1 MAKHSNHLIYIHI
14 PKTGGSTLQGI
25 INREYGI
32 KNVFNVKSNRQTK
45 SYIDLSI
52 EDKKKYYI
60 LKGHMAFGHHKSFPE
75 PNKVSYFTMLRHPVK
90 RIISNYYFILK
101 QENHR
106 LHKTLVEGNYTLK
119 KYVESGIIAN
129 TENAQVRL
137 LSDNI
142 DAPHGGCTKAM
153 LSIAKQNII
162 DRFSVAGIN
171 ELFDES
177 LLLLQQHYNW
187 KTPYY
192 TRKNV
197 TGHGVSVKDLDKETL
212 QTIEKFN
219 ALDIELYDWAK
230 TRLKKQ
236 IEERGDSFQ
245 QELNAFKKKNKLV
258 QKVANVKNKLF
269 HNQ

>member
-1 MAKHSNHLIYIHI
+1 MSKHSTQLIYIHI

-32 KNVFNVKSNRQTK
+32 KNVFNVRSNRHTK
-45 SYIDLSI
+45 EYLDLSLT
-52 EDKKKYYI
+52 DKKKVHV
-60 LKGHMAFGHHKSFPE
+60 LKGHMVFGHHKNFPN
-75 PNKVSYFTMLRHPVK
+75 PNEVSYFTMLRDPIK

-101 QENHR
+101 QENHQ
-106 LHKTLVEGNYTLK
+106 LHKTLVEEKYSLK

-129 TENAQVRL
+129 AENAQVRL

-142 DAPHGGCTKAM
+142 DAPHGGCTPAM
-153 LSIAKQNII
+153 LEQAKQNI
-162 DRFSVAGIN
+162 DSHFSVAGIN

-177 LLLLQQHYNW
+177 ILLIQEFYDW

-197 TGHGVSVKDLDKETL
+197 TGHGVKQKDLDQETL
-212 QTIEKFN
+212 NTIIKYN
-219 ALDIELYDWAK
+219 ALDIELYQWAK
-230 TRLKKQ
+230 ARIEKQ
-236 IEERGDSFQ
+236 ISERGETFQ
-245 QELNAFKKKNKLV
+245 KKLSSFKKKNKVV

-269 HNQ
+269 HN